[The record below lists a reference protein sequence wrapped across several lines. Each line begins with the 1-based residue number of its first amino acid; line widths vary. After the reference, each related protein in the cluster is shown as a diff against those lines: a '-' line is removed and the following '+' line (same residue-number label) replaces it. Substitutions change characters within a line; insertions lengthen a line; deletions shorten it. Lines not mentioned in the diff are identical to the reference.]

1 MKLPL
6 LLNNK
11 SYLRVAA
18 ILPILSLLAFAGC
31 ANLAG
36 TADNQNQRTNRVA
49 AYMEQSPE
57 QVQPADSDENPD
69 YEWFY

>member
-18 ILPILSLLAFAGC
+18 ILPTLGLVAFTGC
-31 ANLAG
+31 ANLGG
-36 TADNQNQRTNRVA
+36 TAENQNQHTNRVA
-49 AYMEQSPE
+49 AFMEQSHE
-57 QVQPADSDENPD
+57 QVPADSDEDPD

>member
-18 ILPILSLLAFAGC
+18 ILPMLGLLAFTGC

-49 AYMEQSPE
+49 TYMEQSQE
-57 QVQPADSDENPD
+57 QVQPADSDEDPD